1 MNKKFSTLLCAGLL
15 VSAFTLNAQ
24 TPAQAQH
31 IDALTSI
38 SGVGAAA
45 VPYFESATPKGMF
58 QLKANDKVLIVEND
72 KYKLVAPSDLTDV
85 ESSLWCISITETESQ
100 GKNPIFDFIT
110 IFFFRL
116 ASAL

>member
-85 ESSLWCISITETESQ
+85 ESSLY
-100 GKNPIFDFIT
+100 
-110 IFFFRL
+110 L
-116 ASAL
+116 YH

>member
-45 VPYFESATPKGMF
+45 VPYFESATPKVSNA
-58 QLKANDKVLIVEND
+58 KI
-72 KYKLVAPSDLTDV
+72 APV
-85 ESSLWCISITETESQ
+85 
-100 GKNPIFDFIT
+100 
-110 IFFFRL
+110 FFMVYL
-116 ASAL
+116 YH